1 MLMNIFRCVKGY
13 VAFEGKGRFP
23 ERFLN
28 LTVRS
33 GVNLW
38 DAQPLPGG
46 LKGKLSL
53 SDYRGIRP
61 LARKA
66 GLTLRVT
73 ERHGIPFL
81 IARYRFRGGILVGA
95 MLGAALLLFL
105 SRFVWSVD
113 IKGLSNVSAS
123 RLEAVLAEN
132 GLYQGRIKSG
142 LDVNNVRRKTLLS
155 VSELGWMS
163 VNLDG
168 CRAVV
173 EVREKANK
181 PPVNT
186 HQNPRNVKAAADGVI
201 TDMRVHNGKSV
212 VTEGSGVIKGEL
224 LISGVS
230 DTEQNTVRYVCAD
243 AEVFANVNS
252 KKEFLIPRSFD
263 YYSLSENKS
272 VRSRFGFLNLS
283 LPAGFSLNNYN
294 YVAYTS
300 DEKSLFL
307 NDRIL
312 PVTLSEETAHELE
325 CQKADLSQKQAEQA
339 AENEL
344 ALYEIFEKGRSTV
357 VSKKL
362 KVIPKNGEYSCL
374 AVYTF
379 NENIAKPVDFSVKEE

>member
-1 MLMNIFRCVKGY
+1 
-13 VAFEGKGRFP
+13 
-23 ERFLN
+23 
-28 LTVRS
+28 
-33 GVNLW
+33 
-38 DAQPLPGG
+38 
-46 LKGKLSL
+46 
-53 SDYRGIRP
+53 
-61 LARKA
+61 
-66 GLTLRVT
+66 
-73 ERHGIPFL
+73 
-81 IARYRFRGGILVGA
+81 
-95 MLGAALLLFL
+95 
-105 SRFVWSVD
+105 
-113 IKGLSNVSAS
+113 
-123 RLEAVLAEN
+123 
-132 GLYQGRIKSG
+132 
-142 LDVNNVRRKTLLS
+142 
-155 VSELGWMS
+155 MS

-186 HQNPRNVKAAADGVI
+186 HQNPRNVKAASDGVI
-201 TDMRVHNGKSV
+201 TDMRVHNGTSV

-252 KKEFLIPRSFD
+252 KKEFD

-283 LPAGFSLNNYN
+283 FPAGFSLNNYN

-325 CQKADLSQKQAEQA
+325 YKKAVLSLKQAEQA

-344 ALYEIFEKGRSTV
+344 ALYEIFEKGRSKV